1 MRRLLFVLGLLCIAT
16 IMSAQRTYYYKYVK
30 TIDKDGVVSN
40 GDYKGRFYT
49 FTNNAMYESDEN
61 GAIFKSRLFSFS
73 SSETV
78 ATVYYY
84 RGEVNGSL
92 WFCARCKEYVMG
104 NFPNPG
110 RTIETWNEGKY
121 ILVSKDYA
129 TINDVYDGKKAR
141 MDNGLKIGT
150 SDVLRTNVYI
160 RSNPPQAG
168 DDIPGLIR

>member
-1 MRRLLFVLGLLCIAT
+1 MRRLLFVFGLLCIAT

-40 GDYKGRFYT
+40 RDYKGCFYT
-49 FTNNAMYESDEN
+49 FTNNAMYASDEN
-61 GAIFKSRLFSFS
+61 GAILKSRLFSFS
-73 SSETV
+73 SEKE

-104 NFPNPG
+104 NLYNPG
-110 RTIETWNEGKY
+110 RFIETWNEGIY
-121 ILVSKDYA
+121 ILISKDYA
-129 TINDVYDGKKAR
+129 TINSVYDGKKAR
-141 MDNGLKIGT
+141 LDNGLKIGT
-150 SDVLRTNVYI
+150 SDVLWTNVYN